1 MPKKKKKNNQ
11 YFTLDVDD
19 AIEKYNSSQND
30 YEKNRIY
37 VTRIYPAFDKL
48 SENLIN
54 TYKCPYIDSSFE
66 DLKHDLVSFLTEK
79 LDKFSRGS
87 GKAYS
92 YYTRTGINY
101 LIARNNKNYALTKK
115 REEVDVDLADEE
127 RDLVSEAYE
136 DSFRESLDS
145 FMSEWIEY
153 VDSKL
158 DILFDN
164 QEEKAIADSVLELF
178 RLRKTMDHFSKKS
191 LYLLIRERT
200 QLKTQKITTVVN
212 ILKENFFHRFNDYQN
227 K

>member
-1 MPKKKKKNNQ
+1 MPKRKKKNNQ

-19 AIEKYNSSQND
+19 AIEQYNNCD
-30 YEKNRIY
+30 NIRERDRIY
-37 VTRIYPAFDKL
+37 VKRIYPAFDKL

-66 DLKHDLVSFLTEK
+66 DLKHELVSFLTEK
-79 LDKFSRGS
+79 LDKFSKES

-101 LIARNNKNYALTKK
+101 LIARNTKNYSITKK
-115 REEVDVDLADEE
+115 REEVDIEYADEE
-127 RDLVSEAYE
+127 RNVVNELYE
-136 DSFRESLDS
+136 DSFKESLDS
-145 FMSEWIEY
+145 FITEWVSD
-153 VDSKL
+153 VDEKL
-158 DILFDN
+158 DILFTS
-164 QEEKAIADSVLELF
+164 QEERAIADSVLELF

-212 ILKENFFHRFNDYQN
+212 MLRDNFFLKFDDYQN